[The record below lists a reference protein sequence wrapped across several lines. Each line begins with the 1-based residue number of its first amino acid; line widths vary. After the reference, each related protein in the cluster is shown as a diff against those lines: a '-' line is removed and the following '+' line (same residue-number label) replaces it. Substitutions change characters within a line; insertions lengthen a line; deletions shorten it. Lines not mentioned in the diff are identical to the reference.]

1 MLSFVQVGATDT
13 TRLIILETLKA
24 YILCRALLALA
35 KALVSPRKPRLR
47 LLSVG
52 DQTAAYIEA
61 WARRLV
67 VFVVVGATIAEVAE
81 LLGGST
87 HLRHGL
93 VKIVGL
99 VVNLCLITIVLQCRA
114 AVANRLRVPSDAV
127 GALAALRNRLADVW
141 HFAAIAAIITL
152 WFVWAVRAQ
161 DSPSRALQLVVESAL
176 ALALARVVAITA
188 LGALDRLT
196 RINQDLAARFP
207 GLETRANRY
216 YPALRAAISLT
227 IVWITAIALF
237 EIWGVDA
244 ISWFTRGAFGS
255 LLVSALATIAIA
267 ATLAAAVWEAANAA
281 IDRHLERLN
290 REARLQ
296 QAARL
301 RTLSPILRTTLLIAI
316 LIVLGLTALSEIGVN
331 IAPLLAG
338 AGIVGIAI
346 GFGSQKLVQDLITGL
361 FLLLENAIQ
370 VGDWVTAAGLS
381 GSVET
386 LSIRTMRLR
395 AGDGSVHIV
404 PFSSVTSV
412 TNANRGIGNAA
423 VSVSVAYDEDTDR
436 VGQTLTEIAVEM
448 RQEAKFKP
456 SMLSELQLWG
466 VDKVDSLGATI
477 VGQIVCT
484 DAGRWE
490 VQREFNRRMKQR
502 FQQLG
507 IQIAPPAPTVMI
519 APQILRPG
527 ALNADERAPNDL
539 DEARDRARRDG

>member
-1 MLSFVQVGATDT
+1 MV
-13 TRLIILETLKA
+13 
-24 YILCRALLALA
+24 
-35 KALVSPRKPRLR
+35 
-47 LLSVG
+47 
-52 DQTAAYIEA
+52 
-61 WARRLV
+61 WARRLIMI
-67 VFVVVGATIAEVAE
+67 VVVGATFAEVAE
-81 LLGGST
+81 LLGGNA

-93 VKIVGL
+93 VKIVSL
-99 VVNLCLITIVLQCRA
+99 VVNLCLISIVLQCRA
-114 AVANRLRVPSDAV
+114 TVANRLRAPSGAV
-127 GALAALRNRLADVW
+127 GARAALENRLADVW
-141 HFAAIAAIITL
+141 HFVAIAAIITL
-152 WFVWAVRAQ
+152 WFVLAVRAQ
-161 DSPSRALQLVVESAL
+161 DSASRALQLVVESAL

-188 LGALDRLT
+188 LGALDRLLRVNNDFT
-196 RINQDLAARFP
+196 ARFP

-216 YPALRAAISLT
+216 YPALRAAISLA

-244 ISWFTRGAFGS
+244 ISWFNGGAFGS
-255 LLVSALATIAIA
+255 LLISALVTIAVA
-267 ATLAAAVWEAANAA
+267 ATVAAAVWEAANAA
-281 IDRHLERLN
+281 IDRHIERLN
-290 REARLQ
+290 REAHFQR
-296 QAARL
+296 AARL

-316 LIVLGLTALSEIGVN
+316 LVVLGLTALSEIGVN

-395 AGDGSVHIV
+395 AGDGAVHIV

-412 TNANRGIGNAA
+412 TNANRGVGNAA

-436 VGQTLTEIAVEM
+436 VGQTLTEIALEM
-448 RQEAKFKP
+448 RQEAKFKA

-466 VDKVDSLGATI
+466 VDKVDALGATI

-507 IQIAPPAPTVMI
+507 IQIAPPAPTVVI
-519 APQILRPG
+519 APQLLRPD
-527 ALNADERAPNDL
+527 ALNAERAPNDP
-539 DEARDRARRDG
+539 DEARDPCAGRRLIDALPPLPRRPPMRSTRRSTHSDPRQGSKPRRRPRAPEREC